1 MTSLEWL
8 RGQLQAIETA
18 ERSSRD
24 AARQLRRDLALELSK
39 REELLDLAFW
49 LLREPPISLE
59 DADVLKEIED
69 ARTRQKEHKDRFDA
83 LVAKRRGSSK

>member
-1 MTSLEWL
+1 MTTLEWL
-8 RGQLQAIETA
+8 RIQLQAIEIA
-18 ERSSRD
+18 ERASPN

-59 DADVLKEIED
+59 DADVLKEIEG
-69 ARTRQKEHKDRFDA
+69 ARARKKEHKDRFEA
-83 LVAKRRGSSK
+83 LVERRRGSSK